1 VGAAGV
7 RVSIG
12 VWMIRIMEVRVMM
25 GPMRSTSTEVE
36 TWLVES
42 VRAIVWWI
50 VGMRTA
56 SM

>member
-12 VWMIRIMEVRVMM
+12 VWMIRIMGVRVMM
-25 GPMRSTSTEVE
+25 GPMRSTSTKAE
-36 TWLVES
+36 TWLVEL
-42 VRAIVWWI
+42 VRWF
-50 VGMRTA
+50 VGVRTA